1 LKVGNLLFVH
11 WLPDDAPTKNKLPY
25 ARGKE
30 CLKMDFGGLKEFVVS
45 SRDYTTEKDI
55 IQELEKWA

>member
-1 LKVGNLLFVH
+1 
-11 WLPDDAPTKNKLPY
+11 
-25 ARGKE
+25 
-30 CLKMDFGGLKEFVVS
+30 MDFGGLKEFVVS